1 MCATVAR
8 YVQRMTTHDRTVG
21 RLDRLGPPGTVLPRA
36 LVLLLGAAALVIVF
50 GGVRL
55 VAWLV
60 APTLM
65 ALVIVICVAP
75 VQYRLRRRGWPKWL
89 TTGVTVVLVYGIL
102 LGISLGIVVSIA
114 RLAGLLPQYSHQASQ
129 LSRSLT
135 NFLAGFGVAPEQ
147 IRTAAGSL
155 DVTRLVPFLV
165 DLLKGISGLA
175 TSLVFLLALLLF
187 LAVEA
192 GVADQRLGAIAAD
205 RPVIRD
211 ALARFAAGT
220 RHYLLVTTVFGLT
233 VAVADTIALAVI
245 GIPLAVTWGILS
257 FVTNYIPNV
266 GFLIGLAPPALLG
279 LLVGGPKEFVL
290 VIVVYGV
297 LNFVLQSLVQ
307 PRFVGDAVGLSTV
320 VTFVSLVF
328 WTWLLGP
335 LGAILAVPATL
346 LVKAVLVDIDPQARW
361 ADALLRSRSVPKGR
375 RGSGADLRGGAVAVD
390 GHGGQPPPGDHHTG
404 GEPENDGGAA

>member
-1 MCATVAR
+1 
-8 YVQRMTTHDRTVG
+8 MTTHDRTVG
-21 RLDRLGPPGTVLPRA
+21 RLDRFGPPQVVLPRA
-36 LVLLLGAAALVIVF
+36 LVVLLGAAAMVIVF

-60 APTLM
+60 APMLM

-75 VQYRLRRRGWPKWL
+75 VQNRLRRRGWSNWL
-89 TTGVTVVLVYGIL
+89 TTVVTVALVYGVL

-114 RLAGLLPQYSHQASQ
+114 RLVGLLPQYSHQASQ
-129 LSRSLT
+129 LSDSLT
-135 NFLAGFGVAPEQ
+135 HFLSGFGVAPEQ
-147 IRTAAGSL
+147 ISTAAGGL

-165 DLLKGISGLA
+165 NLLKGVSSLA
-175 TSLVFLLALLLF
+175 TNLVFLLALLLF

-192 GVADQRLGAIAAD
+192 GVADKRLAAIDTD
-205 RPVIRD
+205 RPTIRD
-211 ALARFAAGT
+211 ALSRFTAGT
-220 RHYLLVTTVFGLT
+220 RHYLLVTTIFGLI
-233 VAVADTIALAVI
+233 VAVADTIALTVI
-245 GIPLAVTWGILS
+245 GIPLAITWGILS

-290 VIVVYGV
+290 VIAIYGV
-297 LNFVLQSLVQ
+297 LNFVLQSLIQ

-361 ADALLRSRSVPKGR
+361 ADALLRSQPDRERPKGTRTFR
-375 RGSGADLRGGAVAVD
+375 RSEHGGA
-390 GHGGQPPPGDHHTG
+390 
-404 GEPENDGGAA
+404 GEQRRA